1 MHALPALLGPTAS
14 RGMESRRPPASRHQ
28 GKSGNLQSGS
38 LSGSS
43 QPQAAERRRP
53 WLGSEMDRRGESESV
68 STQRPRKRLP
78 VHANAGSSE
87 QLAAASEP
95 ERRAP
100 SCRVWNRRFWNILRA
115 LTKYVSQRA
124 LPPGAPALATHGLN
138 VRCKKTNRAPQR
150 TYRVLQSWF
159 PFRDYTVVPHDSGTI
174 TASGEAITRRGRARW
189 LPRYRCHR

>member
-1 MHALPALLGPTAS
+1 MYKTHRTEGSVVHKTH
-14 RGMESRRPPASRHQ
+14 RRCK
-28 GKSGNLQSGS
+28 GKEEG
-38 LSGSS
+38 
-43 QPQAAERRRP
+43 
-53 WLGSEMDRRGESESV
+53 
-68 STQRPRKRLP
+68 
-78 VHANAGSSE
+78 HANAGSSE

-150 TYRVLQSWF
+150 TYLL
-159 PFRDYTVVPHDSGTI
+159 
-174 TASGEAITRRGRARW
+174 ASVT
-189 LPRYRCHR
+189 L